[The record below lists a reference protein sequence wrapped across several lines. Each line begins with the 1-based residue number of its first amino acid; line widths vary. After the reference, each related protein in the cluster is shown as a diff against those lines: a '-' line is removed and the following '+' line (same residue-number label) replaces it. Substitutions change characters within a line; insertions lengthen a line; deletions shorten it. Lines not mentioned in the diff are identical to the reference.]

1 MYAIFLKK
9 SNDARWLPI
18 AESQQ
23 VENIK
28 QARKYRK
35 LDIALHDYHYC
46 VVNHPNFAWSIRN
59 LKTNDSVVN
68 NLLNIIVKWRVNHV

>member
-1 MYAIFLKK
+1 MKGWLNMYAIFLKK
-9 SNDARWLPI
+9 SIDARWLPI
-18 AESQQ
+18 AKSQQ

-46 VVNHPNFAWSIRN
+46 VANYPNFGWSLRN

-68 NLLNIIVKWRVNHV
+68 NLLSLIDK